1 MGFVKYLFKRI
12 SLKGIIK
19 GIGEFLV
26 IIGLGILFI
35 FVPYVSFILLL
46 ASLIWSGSSLAM
58 EIDTTNFTQKLES
71 QLTFKESISI
81 SMGVSGVIILAFF
94 AFFLLWGLF
103 GDWIKGVHFD
113 YRREKEYKESLK
125 KE

>member
-1 MGFVKYLFKRI
+1 MGFIKYLFKRI

-26 IIGLGILFI
+26 IVGLGILFI

-58 EIDTTNFTQKLES
+58 EIGTTNFTQKLES

-103 GDWIKGVHFD
+103 GDWIKGVYFD
-113 YRREKEYKESLK
+113 YKREKEYKESLK